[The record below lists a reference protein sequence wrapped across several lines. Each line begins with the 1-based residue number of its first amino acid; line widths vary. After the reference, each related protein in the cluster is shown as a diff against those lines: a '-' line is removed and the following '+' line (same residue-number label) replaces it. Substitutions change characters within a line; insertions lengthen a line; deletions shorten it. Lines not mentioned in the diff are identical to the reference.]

1 MQTNTDNGIL
11 AEAADLVAQWRRAAS
26 RCFDGDPD
34 LAGRLS
40 LRRERLFDDLR
51 TRLASAEGL
60 TERCSLISAM
70 FAVTLDATGSA
81 PAAPSPNPSSPLPSA
96 PPSWM
101 PPPPPMI
108 RGPRLSAVWLRIWSG
123 RSESF
128 LSGW

>member
-70 FAVTLDATGSA
+70 FAVTLDAASVPDPDRERTCRTLAQSILATPECTALLDASA
-81 PAAPSPNPSSPLPSA
+81 PSDDPRTAAV
-96 PPSWM
+96 
-101 PPPPPMI
+101 
-108 RGPRLSAVWLRIWSG
+108 RRLAEDLEWP
-123 RSESF
+123 E
-128 LSGW
+128 